1 MLSRRA
7 REHRA
12 GYSFRA
18 WLFGSTSLGWA
29 SVAGVAAAA
38 GFGVFTGD
46 PANAGQLSASVFQ
59 VYNPANASSI
69 VAGPFALYTV
79 PVDSLAPT
87 QMNEGFAE
95 VDKKATGFNILQ
107 PSQQETTASLLT
119 DIEPVVIGPGGK
131 LYLTDGHHTFTAL
144 EDSAYGASNL
154 PVYVNVIANYSS
166 DTTAQFWA
174 QMQAA
179 NLLLPLNDG
188 VPQVVN
194 TATGSPIPTALTGL
208 TSDVYRGLEY
218 SILKNK
224 NSKLFTTTSNIT
236 GAKGSAIP
244 AIDKETGLYADFI
257 NADAYRNA
265 NGGLGLP
272 YLSPGDIQI
281 ATQWNLNPAS
291 VTTLPNVGTVTVAQL
306 PGYILEKNLTVSTT
320 ISNSTLSTGT
330 LDGNGGFTGITQ
342 FNLGTPSNPILVGT
356 PQVGFV
362 MQLGN
367 DAGFTATLSGTNT
380 YTGGTTITAGDLIIS
395 SSTNAPSDSALGA
408 APTETTAQFNSSL
421 TLNSR
426 AFRSTR

>member
-1 MLSRRA
+1 
-7 REHRA
+7 
-12 GYSFRA
+12 
-18 WLFGSTSLGWA
+18 
-29 SVAGVAAAA
+29 
-38 GFGVFTGD
+38 
-46 PANAGQLSASVFQ
+46 
-59 VYNPANASSI
+59 
-69 VAGPFALYTV
+69 
-79 PVDSLAPT
+79 
-87 QMNEGFAE
+87 MNEGFAE

-244 AIDKETGLYADFI
+244 GIDKETGLYADFI